1 MKEKKIN
8 APSEWKSIT
17 AAAAALHFVDH
28 FCTSFLATAAA
39 SAKVFCHRQTLT
51 VCRRLKPRA
60 VSLAAANLPQLFKC
74 RLLLLTRR
82 RGQCRKSTRRWTRAS
97 ALSPRF
103 IRLLMAAAEAEAKAE
118 AVKRHSKAERWSSK
132 RRECRP
138 TGQVIRTANTK
149 ISNCKVH

>member
-1 MKEKKIN
+1 MRQV
-8 APSEWKSIT
+8 SERALQQQQCLS
-17 AAAAALHFVDH
+17 ALHFVDH
-28 FCTSFLATAAA
+28 FCTSFLAAAAA

-74 RLLLLTRR
+74 RLRLLTRR

-103 IRLLMAAAEAEAKAE
+103 IRLLMAAAEAKAE

-132 RRECRP
+132 RRECR
-138 TGQVIRTANTK
+138 TVGRSDT
-149 ISNCKVH
+149 NCKY